1 MPGTLSP
8 PIGVSVE
15 AEVESWMDC
24 KWLVVP
30 QPSML
35 NTSSAQANAAKRVL
49 RFTAEYLHKE
59 IFRIVAASVTRDKV
73 TKVTRLCGRQSLT
86 CRVPM
91 VEVTHCRRVTAKTRA
106 RLQSPY
112 ARSNARSTH
121 ASAVAAPNS
130 ARAAHRVS
138 HRDEFGTAKRNL
150 PPAGIVLICLAVV
163 AVIVGIFAFKARQK
177 PQGAGSVDFVA
188 AAEVPGQNMI
198 LAAITMTLRNTA
210 DKPLW
215 IKNLKAHLTTA
226 DGSTFDDDAAS
237 AVDLD
242 RYYQGFP
249 ALKESSE
256 PPLSPET
263 KLTAGAQQKGTII
276 VSFKVTKEAFDQR
289 KSLTVT
295 IQPYDQVLP
304 VVLK

>member
-1 MPGTLSP
+1 MGTAIIGP
-8 PIGVSVE
+8 PIYNDLMS
-15 AEVESWMDC
+15 DQP
-24 KWLVVP
+24 VP
-30 QPSML
+30 P
-35 NTSSAQANAAKRVL
+35 
-49 RFTAEYLHKE
+49 
-59 IFRIVAASVTRDKV
+59 
-73 TKVTRLCGRQSLT
+73 
-86 CRVPM
+86 PP
-91 VEVTHCRRVTAKTRA
+91 
-106 RLQSPY
+106 QSP
-112 ARSNARSTH
+112 TPP
-121 ASAVAAPNS
+121 APITEF
-130 ARAAHRVS
+130 HIG
-138 HRDEFGTAKRNL
+138 DEFGTAKRNL

-163 AVIVGIFAFKARQK
+163 AVIVGIFAFKERQK
-177 PQGAGSVDFVA
+177 PQGAGSIDFVA
-188 AAEVPGQNMI
+188 AADVPGQNMI

-226 DGSTFDDDAAS
+226 DGSTFDDAAAS

-263 KLTAGAQQKGTII
+263 KLPAGAQQRGTII

-304 VVLK
+304 VILK

>member
-1 MPGTLSP
+1 MSDQPAP
-8 PIGVSVE
+8 PP
-15 AEVESWMDC
+15 
-24 KWLVVP
+24 P
-30 QPSML
+30 QPP
-35 NTSSAQANAAKRVL
+35 TPPEPITKSSIEPITE
-49 RFTAEYLHKE
+49 FH
-59 IFRIVAASVTRDKV
+59 I
-73 TKVTRLCGRQSLT
+73 G
-86 CRVPM
+86 
-91 VEVTHCRRVTAKTRA
+91 
-106 RLQSPY
+106 
-112 ARSNARSTH
+112 
-121 ASAVAAPNS
+121 
-130 ARAAHRVS
+130 
-138 HRDEFGTAKRNL
+138 DEFGTAKRNL

-163 AVIVGIFAFKARQK
+163 AVVVGIFAFKERQK

-226 DGSTFDDDAAS
+226 DGSTFVDDAAS

-263 KLTAGAQQKGTII
+263 KLPAGAQQRGTII